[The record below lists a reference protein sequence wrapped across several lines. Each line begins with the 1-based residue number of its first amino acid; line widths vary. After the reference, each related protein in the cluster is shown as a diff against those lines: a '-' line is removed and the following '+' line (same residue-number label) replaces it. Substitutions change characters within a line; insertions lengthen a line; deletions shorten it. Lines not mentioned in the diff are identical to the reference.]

1 MRWEWVVVIYAAYF
15 AAVAWSR
22 GYPAA
27 LRYGTLA
34 AVICASAFALLP
46 SPTRTW
52 TIAVRTWLPVVL
64 LLGGY
69 RLSGLFYVAP
79 MTSLEARLLA
89 FDRRVF
95 ETFGWTA
102 TAERRGSALRGGFGL
117 AALRGGFG
125 LAALRGALERA
136 YLLVYVMVP
145 LGAVVLYFAGAPDQL
160 PRYWTVVLTACF
172 ACYAMLP
179 WVQTRPPRVLE
190 GLAPGSGEDGRDGAG
205 PLRRLNLAILLS
217 GSNQVNTVPSG
228 HVAAALAVA
237 LMVFPAAPAAG
248 LAFLALTAAIAL
260 ATIVGRY
267 HYTVDTVAGLG
278 VALASWWWLG

>member
-1 MRWEWVVVIYAAYF
+1 VRWEWVVVIYAGYF

-22 GYPAA
+22 GYRAA

-34 AVICASAFALLP
+34 TVICASAFALLP

-52 TIAVRTWLPVVL
+52 MIAVRAWLPLVL

-79 MTSLEARLLA
+79 MTSVEARLLA

-102 TAERRGSALRGGFGL
+102 TAERRGSALRG
-117 AALRGGFG
+117 
-125 LAALRGALERA
+125 ALELA

-172 ACYAMLP
+172 ASYAMLP
-179 WVQTRPPRVLE
+179 WVQTRPPRVVE
-190 GLAPGSGEDGRDGAG
+190 GLARRSPAEDVPGDPG

-237 LMVFPAAPAAG
+237 LTVLPAAPAAG

>member
-1 MRWEWVVVIYAAYF
+1 VRWEWVVVIYAGYF

-52 TIAVRTWLPVVL
+52 TIAVRTWMPVVL

-79 MTSLEARLLA
+79 MTAVEARLLA

-102 TAERRGSALRGGFGL
+102 AGERHGS
-117 AALRGGFG
+117 ALRGGFG
-125 LAALRGALERA
+125 LAALRGALEFA
-136 YLLVYVMVP
+136 YLFVYVMVP
-145 LGAVVLYFAGAPDQL
+145 LGAVVLYFAGAADQL

-190 GLAPGSGEDGRDGAG
+190 GLAPGSGEDVRDGAG

-237 LMVFPAAPAAG
+237 LTLLASAPAAG